1 VVRPLFLDSPRFRTL
16 TPGPRK
22 RLAGARLTRTFT
34 LSHRPD
40 HMHAIEFEAHL
51 KDGVIRLPASYRH
64 WRDDRPVKVIVLAE
78 DDETRQSPPLD
89 ANQRLSAI
97 LEVGRRCAAAPE
109 LDPRSA
115 DEIIGYDAN
124 GLPS

>member
-1 VVRPLFLDSPRFRTL
+1 
-16 TPGPRK
+16 
-22 RLAGARLTRTFT
+22 
-34 LSHRPD
+34 
-40 HMHAIEFEAHL
+40 MHAIEFEAHL

-64 WRDDRPVKVIVLAE
+64 WREDHSVKVIVLAD
-78 DDETRQSPPLD
+78 DDETRQSPPLN

-97 LEVGRRCAAAPE
+97 LEVSRRCGAYSE
-109 LDPRSA
+109 LDPRGA